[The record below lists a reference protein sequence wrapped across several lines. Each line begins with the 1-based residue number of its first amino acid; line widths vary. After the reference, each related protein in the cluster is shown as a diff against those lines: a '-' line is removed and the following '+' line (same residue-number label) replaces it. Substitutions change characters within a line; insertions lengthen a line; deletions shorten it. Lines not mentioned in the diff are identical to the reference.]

1 VALQHALPDIQRVGV
16 LGAGQMG
23 GGIAQVTAQAGF
35 AVVLCEV
42 DDATLE
48 RGLEGIEARLE
59 RAVRRGRLGADEA
72 KAARARIRGTVSYD
86 DLRDRDLVIEAVTE
100 SLELKLKAWRRLDS
114 CVKGTALLATNTSS
128 ISVVDLAAVTERPER
143 VIGLH
148 FFYPVP
154 RMRLLEVVQTVMSDR
169 EAVEAGVEFG
179 RRLGKRTVIAKDTKG
194 FVVNRLLMPYLLDA
208 VRAYENKVGSIEEI
222 DEAMRLGA
230 GYPMGPFTLLDFVGL
245 DTTNAIADI
254 MWDEY
259 RETRFAAPP
268 TLRRLVAAG
277 YYGRKS
283 GKGFY
288 DYSGETPV
296 PLDPLAL

>member
-1 VALQHALPDIQRVGV
+1 MENGYPEIHRVGV

-23 GGIAQVTAQAGF
+23 HGIAQVTARAGF
-35 AVVLCEV
+35 EVVLCEI
-42 DDATLE
+42 DEPTLE
-48 RGLEGIEARLE
+48 RGLAAIESSLQRAVKRGRCKPE
-59 RAVRRGRLGADEA
+59 EARAVRE
-72 KAARARIRGTVSYD
+72 RIHGTVSYD
-86 DLRDRDLVIEAVTE
+86 ELHDRDLVIEAITE
-100 SLELKLKAWRRLDS
+100 NLEIKLHAWRDLDRR
-114 CVKGTALLATNTSS
+114 VREGAVLASNTSS

-148 FFYPVP
+148 FFYPVT
-154 RMRLLEVVQTVMSDR
+154 RMDLLEVVGTVMSDR
-169 EAVEAGVEFG
+169 AAVEVGVAFG
-179 RRLGKRTVIAKDTKG
+179 ERLGKHTVVAKDTKG
-194 FVVNRLLMPYLLDA
+194 FIVNRLLMPYLLDA

-222 DEAMRLGA
+222 DEGMRLGA
-230 GYPMGPFTLLDFVGL
+230 GHPMGPFTLLDFVGL
-245 DTTNAIADI
+245 DTTKAIADI

-277 YYGRKS
+277 YYGRKT

-288 DYSGETPV
+288 DYSGDPPV

>member
-1 VALQHALPDIQRVGV
+1 MDDGSGQIERVGV

-23 GGIAQVTAQAGF
+23 GGIAQVSAQAGF
-35 AVVLCEV
+35 EVVLCEV
-42 DDATLE
+42 DEAALG
-48 RGLEGIEARLE
+48 RGLEAIEHQLE
-59 RAVRRGRLGADEA
+59 RAVTRGRLGEDEA
-72 KAARARIRGTVSYD
+72 RAARERIRGTTAYE
-86 DLRDRDLVIEAVTE
+86 DLEDRDLVIEAVTE
-100 SLELKLKAWRRLDS
+100 SLEVKLKAWRRLDRA
-114 CVKGTALLATNTSS
+114 VRDGALLATNTSS
-128 ISVVDLAAVTERPER
+128 ISVVDLAAVTERPQR

-154 RMRLLEVVQTVMSDR
+154 RMGLLEVVSTVMSAR
-169 EAVEAGVEFG
+169 EAVEEGVEFG
-179 RRLGKRTVIAKDTKG
+179 RRLGKHTVIARDSKG
-194 FVVNRLLMPYLLDA
+194 FMVNRLLVPYLLDA
-208 VRAYENKVGSIEEI
+208 IRAYENKVGSIEEI

-288 DYSGETPV
+288 DYSGDAPV

>member
-1 VALQHALPDIQRVGV
+1 MNGSGDIEKVGI

-23 GGIAQVTAQAGF
+23 HGIAQVSAQAGF
-35 AVVLCEV
+35 DVVLC
-42 DDATLE
+42 DIDRGTLDS
-48 RGLEGIEARLE
+48 GLQGIEQQLR
-59 RAVRRGRLGADEA
+59 RAVERGRLEETDAAAALARVHGTTDYADL
-72 KAARARIRGTVSYD
+72 G
-86 DLRDRDLVIEAVTE
+86 DRDLVIEAITE
-100 SLELKLKAWRRLDS
+100 NLEVKLRAWRQLDKS
-114 CVKGTALLATNTSS
+114 VGPDALLATNTSS
-128 ISVVDLAAVTERPER
+128 ISVIDLAAVTERPSQ

-148 FFYPVP
+148 FFYPVQ
-154 RMRLLEVVQTVMSDR
+154 RMQLLEVVQTVTSAR
-169 EAVEAGVEFG
+169 AAVEAGIAFG
-179 RRLGKRTVIAKDTKG
+179 ERLGKQTVLSKDTKG
-194 FVVNRLLMPYLLDA
+194 FIVNRLLVPYLLDA

-222 DEAMRLGA
+222 DEGMRLGA
-230 GYPMGPFTLLDFVGL
+230 GHPMGPFTLLDFVGL

-277 YYGRKS
+277 FFGRKS

-288 DYSGETPV
+288 DYSGDTPV

>member
-1 VALQHALPDIQRVGV
+1 VALADIQLVGV

-23 GGIAQVTAQAGF
+23 SGIAQVTAQAGF
-35 AVVLCEV
+35 EVVLCDV

-48 RGLEGIEARLE
+48 RGIEAIEAQLA
-59 RAVRRGRLGADEA
+59 RAVKRGRMAEDEA
-72 KAARARIRGTVSYD
+72 RATRERIRGTVAYD
-86 DLRDRDLVIEAVTE
+86 DLADRDLVIEAITE
-100 SLELKLKAWRRLDS
+100 SLDVKLRAWRRLDA
-114 CVKGTALLATNTSS
+114 CVDGSALLATNTSS

-154 RMRLLEVVQTVMSDR
+154 RMKLLEVVQTVMSDR
-169 EAVEAGVEFG
+169 AAVEAGIDFG
-179 RRLGKRTVIAKDTKG
+179 RRLGKHTVIAKDTKG
-194 FVVNRLLMPYLLDA
+194 FIVNRLLVPYLLDA

-277 YYGRKS
+277 FYGRKS

-288 DYSGETPV
+288 DYSGDTPV

>member
-1 VALQHALPDIQRVGV
+1 VALADIQRVGV

-23 GGIAQVTAQAGF
+23 SGIAQVTAQAGF
-35 AVVLCEV
+35 EVVLCDV
-42 DDATLE
+42 DDATLA
-48 RGLEGIEARLE
+48 RGVEGIEGRLA
-59 RAVRRGRLGADEA
+59 RAVKRGRLSHHDATA
-72 KAARARIRGTVSYD
+72 TRQRLHGTVAYE
-86 DLRDRDLVIEAVTE
+86 DLRDRDLVIEAITE
-100 SLELKLKAWRRLDS
+100 NLEVKLRAWRKLDR
-114 CVKGTALLATNTSS
+114 CVDGAALLATNTSS

-154 RMRLLEVVQTVMSDR
+154 RMQLLEVVQTVMSDR
-169 EAVEAGVEFG
+169 EAVEAGIDFG
-179 RRLGKRTVIAKDTKG
+179 RRLGKHTVLAKDTKG
-194 FVVNRLLMPYLLDA
+194 FIVNRLLMPYLLDA

-222 DEAMRLGA
+222 DQAMRLGA

-288 DYSGETPV
+288 DYSGDTPV

>member
-1 VALQHALPDIQRVGV
+1 VALTDGLPDIKRVGV

-35 AVVLCEV
+35 EVVLCEV
-42 DDATLE
+42 DQAALE
-48 RGLEGIEARLE
+48 RGLEGIDHRLA
-59 RAVRRGRLGADEA
+59 RAVKRGRSSDEEA
-72 KAARARIRGTVSYD
+72 QAARQRIRGTVSYD
-86 DLRDRDLVIEAVTE
+86 DLRDTDLVIEAVTE
-100 SLELKLKAWRRLDS
+100 SLEVKLGAWRRLDR
-114 CVKGTALLATNTSS
+114 CVRDGAILATNTSS
-128 ISVVDLAAVTERPER
+128 ISVVDLAAATERPER

-148 FFYPVP
+148 FFYPVS
-154 RMRLLEVVQTVMSDR
+154 RMGLLEVVQTVMSAR
-169 EAVEAGVEFG
+169 EAVEAGIEFG
-179 RRLGKRTVIAKDTKG
+179 RRLGKHTVLARDTKG
-194 FVVNRLLMPYLLDA
+194 FIVNRLLVPYLLDA
-208 VRAYENKVGSIEEI
+208 IRAYENKVGSIEEI

-245 DTTNAIADI
+245 DTTKAIADI

-268 TLRRLVAAG
+268 TLRRLVSAG
-277 YYGRKS
+277 YFGRKS

-288 DYSGETPV
+288 DYSGDRPV

>member
-1 VALQHALPDIQRVGV
+1 MALADIQRVGV

-23 GGIAQVTAQAGF
+23 SGIAQVTAQAGF
-35 AVVLCEV
+35 EVVLCDV
-42 DDATLE
+42 DDATLG
-48 RGLEGIEARLE
+48 RGMEGIEARLA
-59 RAVRRGRLGADEA
+59 RAVRRGRISHHDE
-72 KAARARIRGTVSYD
+72 RATRERLHATVAYED
-86 DLRDRDLVIEAVTE
+86 FRDRDLVIEAITE
-100 SLELKLKAWRRLDS
+100 SLEVKLRAWRQLDR
-114 CVKGTALLATNTSS
+114 CVDGEALLATNTSS
-128 ISVVDLAAVTERPER
+128 ISVVDLAAVTERPGR

-154 RMRLLEVVQTVMSDR
+154 RMQLLEVVQTVMSDR
-169 EAVEAGVEFG
+169 EAVEAGIEFG
-179 RRLGKRTVIAKDTKG
+179 RRLGKHTVVAKDTKG
-194 FVVNRLLMPYLLDA
+194 FIVNRLLVPYLLDA

-222 DEAMRLGA
+222 DQAMRLGA

-288 DYSGETPV
+288 DYSGDTPV